1 MIVYTAD
8 QIFDI
13 LGSITCQ
20 SDLIEIEHYII
31 SNRAAYAWFDLIL
44 FQECIENLYSVIK

>member
-1 MIVYTAD
+1 MILYTAD

-13 LGSITCQ
+13 LGSISCQ

-31 SNRAAYAWFDLIL
+31 SNRTSYAWFDLII
-44 FQECIENLYSVIK
+44 FFECIENLYSVIK

>member
-1 MIVYTAD
+1 MILYTAD

-13 LGSITCQ
+13 LGSISCQ

-31 SNRAAYAWFDLIL
+31 SNPTAYAWFDLII
-44 FQECIENLYSVIK
+44 FFECIETLYSVIK